1 MAEEK
6 TTKNII
12 LSNRTDPEKMQRQ
25 KVTLIGEEITQES
38 LNASLMSIQNC
49 LNDIVRQFNA
59 LSEPKD
65 YSLSISE
72 NPDKTL
78 EVNITG
84 VSKKAEEDGNGNNI
98 ENTYFKN
105 NYMRMDED
113 TQTLYIQ

>member
-1 MAEEK
+1 MEE
-6 TTKNII
+6 KNII
-12 LSNRTDPEKMQRQ
+12 LSNKVDPEKMSRQ
-25 KVTLIGEEITQES
+25 KVTMIGDEITKEA

-65 YSLSISE
+65 YSLSIGTG
-72 NPDKTL
+72 PDKTL

-84 VSKKAEEDGNGNNI
+84 VSKKAEEDIKGNNI

-105 NYMRMDED
+105 DYMRLDEA